1 MLADL
6 FGNGPGLASAVLRI
20 RTRPWNPKL
29 DEGVEKATA
38 ASQSPP
44 SGPAPK
50 VVVDKAE
57 YDFGTLDIEA
67 SSGSHDFVFT
77 NKGDAPLSLSEGGT
91 SCRCT
96 MSKLGQEK
104 IPPGGSAKV
113 TITWKPIDKPGPYQ
127 QTAKILTNDPARP
140 QITLT
145 ISGRVTA
152 AMRFSPPEL
161 VFSRLSV
168 GETSTAESRLFCYL
182 DKPLKIL
189 GHKWSDA
196 GHGSVLRRDAQ
207 PLSAAG
213 AEGGADGAKR
223 SARESDVESRVA
235 ARADPSETRAPDQLG
250 LVADALDRRDRRQRD
265 RGGGARLGP
274 RHGHP
279 DLGEVSRNLG
289 CSGG

>member
-1 MLADL
+1 M
-6 FGNGPGLASAVLRI
+6 
-20 RTRPWNPKL
+20 
-29 DEGVEKATA
+29 
-38 ASQSPP
+38 
-44 SGPAPK
+44 
-50 VVVDKAE
+50 VVDKAE
-57 YDFGTLDIEA
+57 YDFGTRDIEA

-104 IPPGGSAKV
+104 ISPGGSTKV

-127 QTAKILTNDPARP
+127 QTAKILTNDPAQP

-152 AMRFSPPEL
+152 AMRFSPSEL

-196 GHGSVLRRDAQ
+196 ATAPYFDVTRQ
-207 PLSAAG
+207 PLSAAELKEEPT
-213 AEGGADGAKR
+213 AR
-223 SARESDVESRVA
+223 SGVLVKVTLKAGSA
-235 ARADPSETRAPDQLG
+235 ARADPSETRAPDQHRP
-250 LVADALDRRDRRQRD
+250 RRRRSRSKGPSAARSPW
-265 RGGGARLGP
+265 RGTAGIPIRASCTSARSP
-274 RHGHP
+274 ATWAR
-279 DLGEVSRNLG
+279 
-289 CSGG
+289 SGG